1 MTQDCEQMDQLS
13 NLFFSIVSLETCIY
27 YYNMWTETY
36 NEMNKKTAETW
47 TAVKNIWWTANQQ
60 YHYSECLAKTTWV
73 YEPAQHLVWNVKED
87 TEQAHT
93 LKRLPWLSA
102 EVYYG
107 STLLEDCSVWVSDL
121 HYRGYDRGSTR
132 DATEKPYALTAD
144 VVFQAWATARGHVIN
159 YRDLGSYKFVVIDEE
174 GNDATYKIGDC
185 ARLV

>member
-1 MTQDCEQMDQLS
+1 MDQLS
-13 NLFFSIVSLETCIY
+13 RLFFSIVSLETCIY

-47 TAVKNIWWTANQQ
+47 TAVKNIWWTTNQQ
-60 YHYSECLAKTTWV
+60 HHYSECLDKTTWI
-73 YEPAQHLVWNVKED
+73 YEPVSHLLWNIKED
-87 TEQAHT
+87 TLQPHT

-121 HYRGYDRGSTR
+121 HYRDYGSGS
-132 DATEKPYALTAD
+132 DQKSYVLSAD
-144 VVFQAWATARGHVIN
+144 VVFQAWATSKDHVIN
-159 YRDLGSYKFVVIDEE
+159 YRDIGAYKFVIIDEE